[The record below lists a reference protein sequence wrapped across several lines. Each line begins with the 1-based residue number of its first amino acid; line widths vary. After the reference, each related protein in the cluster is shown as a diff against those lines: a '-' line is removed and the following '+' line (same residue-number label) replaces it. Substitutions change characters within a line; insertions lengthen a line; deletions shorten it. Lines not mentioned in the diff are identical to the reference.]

1 MKTRVR
7 FAPSPTGPLHIG
19 GIRTALFSYL
29 FAQINNGV
37 FVLRIEDTD
46 QSRYVKGSEEYIQRS
61 LEWCGLTPD
70 EGPINGGKYGPY
82 RQSQRKEIYRLH
94 IEKLIEKGSAYYA
107 FDTTT
112 ALNDE
117 RKKAEING
125 GTFRYG
131 AQNRLNFE
139 NSLTLDDKDV
149 REKLNGDYVIRLKVN
164 PGEIISVYDEIRG
177 NITLNS
183 DLIDDKILMKKDGM
197 PTYHF
202 ASVVDDRLMRISCVI
217 RGEEWLP
224 SLPIHQ
230 LIYNAFGWI
239 VPQFMHLPLILKPT
253 GKGKLSKRDGDRE
266 GFPVFPLS
274 WGESSVSFKEN
285 GFLPEGFINYL
296 ALLGWN
302 NGTKQEVF
310 SLEDLKRSFKVSGIQ
325 KGGARFDFEKAKWIN
340 HQHIVRCSSE
350 KLVNM
355 PIVQE
360 SLKVLDP
367 SKHIALIDLLKERL
381 ITLDDLSTE
390 MKWINEVQPYD
401 KKAILKL
408 KSKNAHRILEGI
420 LNIVSGCNDL
430 KTLKDLLVSWAK
442 ENKINISVVLQCLR
456 IALVGKLSGP
466 DLFEICRFL
475 NKEVILIRI
484 SRAISYF
491 EQKFN

>member
-19 GIRTALFSYL
+19 GVRTALFSYL

-46 QSRYVKGSEEYIQRS
+46 QARYVKGSEEYIQKA

-70 EGPINGGKYGPY
+70 EGPYNGGMYGPY

-107 FDTTT
+107 FDKSET
-112 ALNDE
+112 LNDE

-125 GTFRYG
+125 KTFRYG
-131 AQNRLNFE
+131 AQNRLNFK
-139 NSLTLDDKDV
+139 NSLTLPDKDV
-149 REKLNGDYVIRLKVN
+149 KEKLKDDYVVRLKVD
-164 PGEIISVYDEIRG
+164 PGEVISVYDEIRG

-183 DLIDDKILMKKDGM
+183 DLLDDKILMKSDGM

-202 ASVVDDRLMRISCVI
+202 ASVVDDKLMEISCVI

-224 SLPIHQ
+224 SLPVHK
-230 LIYNAFGWI
+230 LIYNAFEWKT
-239 VPQFMHLPLILKPT
+239 PQFMHLPLILKPK
-253 GKGKLSKRDGDRE
+253 GKGKLSKRDGDKE

-274 WGESSVSFKEN
+274 WGASSVGFMES
-285 GFLPEGFINYL
+285 GFLPGGFINYL

-302 NGTKQEVF
+302 NGTEKEIF
-310 SLEDLKRSFKVSGIQ
+310 SLDELKQCFRISGIQ
-325 KGGARFDFEKAKWIN
+325 KGSARFDFEKAKWIN
-340 HQHIVRCSSE
+340 HQHLIKCSSK

-355 PIVQE
+355 PIVKE
-360 SLKVLDP
+360 RLKGLDP

-381 ITLDDLSTE
+381 LTLNDLPAE
-390 MKWINEVQPYD
+390 MNWINETQPYD
-401 KKAILKL
+401 EKVTLKL
-408 KSKNAHRILEGI
+408 KSKSADTILKGV
-420 LNIVSGCNDL
+420 LNVVVNCNDVEA
-430 KTLKDLLVSWAK
+430 LKDLLISWAE
-442 ENKINISVVLQCLR
+442 ENEINIGVMMQCFR

-466 DLFEICRFL
+466 DLFEICKLL
-475 NKEVILIRI
+475 NKDVILIRI
-484 SRAISYF
+484 SKAISYF
-491 EQKFN
+491 KQKT